1 MLPTNQSGDKC
12 YATLKPGHLKTV
24 FKQPHCHDTVT
35 FSIICYLD
43 WLVASCVRH
52 MLSRECQ
59 VPLKMV
65 PDPFMRVLPKSK
77 GYEQHSR
84 VPSPEV
90 EAEPRSPLLI

>member
-1 MLPTNQSGDKC
+1 M
-12 YATLKPGHLKTV
+12 
-24 FKQPHCHDTVT
+24 
-35 FSIICYLD
+35 
-43 WLVASCVRH
+43 ASCVRH

-90 EAEPRSPLLI
+90 EAEPRSLIGCHF